1 MEFYL
6 AMAAVQ
12 VLSSRAQARRM
23 RRQAGI
29 ARVQGQ
35 ISLEAAEFQARMELQ
50 AGQERA
56 TFIRSE
62 SRRQVSRAVVQ
73 VGASGVELTGSP
85 LIAIAEQIE
94 IDERAAS
101 TVITNARAA
110 AVSVE
115 LGGRISQVSAEA
127 EANRLREQAGFTETA
142 GWLGAATTII
152 AGDTR
157 QRAITGESFFFGST

>member
-6 AMAAVQ
+6 AMSAVQ

-23 RRQAGI
+23 RRMAGI
-29 ARVQGQ
+29 AQIQGQ
-35 ISLEAAEFQARMELQ
+35 ITLEAAEFQARMELQ

-85 LIAIAEQIE
+85 LIASAEQIE

-110 AVSVE
+110 AFSVE

-127 EANRLREQAGFTETA
+127 EASRLREQAGFTETA
-142 GWLGAATTII
+142 GWLSAATTII

-157 QRAITGESFFFGST
+157 QRSITGESFFFGST

>member
-1 MEFYL
+1 MEFYI

-23 RRQAGI
+23 RKQSRI
-29 ARVQGQ
+29 AAIQGQ
-35 ISLEAAEFQARMELQ
+35 IQLEAAEFQARMELQ

-73 VGASGVELTGSP
+73 VGTSGVELTGSP

-101 TVITNARAA
+101 TVITNAKAA
-110 AVSVE
+110 AFSVE
-115 LGGRISQVSAEA
+115 LGGRVAQVSAQA
-127 EANRLREQAGFTETA
+127 EADRLRDQAGFTETA
-142 GWLGAATTII
+142 GWLGAASTIF

-157 QRAITGESFFFGST
+157 QQSITGESTFF